1 MLRVIFTIY
10 ISLLSLGAL
19 AQVDFPCKTDG
30 CSNII
35 MSDGIVNG
43 ENNYYILNKQVK
55 QAGENTKTS
64 LILQIFEKTTNK
76 NRENIQI
83 SLPITN
89 IASVSNLKVKDN
101 EIMFILNSC
110 DEFYFV
116 KCNISKPS
124 LPIFFKIEAY
134 SNLKNTELFDY
145 LLVEQEYIIIPV
157 RISQN
162 LILLKYNSNG
172 EKIAQQVIYK
182 LAKNTQGIKIYTFN
196 SRFLL
201 TELCLDDKTQSP
213 TISMHIFSIAGQRL
227 HKNSIQGC
235 FSDLIYDK
243 ERKMLIVALNQSNNI
258 KLPEIH
264 ALFLNENLKIEKD
277 ILLLKDKICDFFSA
291 KLAKF
296 DENSYIYSCVWT
308 NLITVKFNKYN
319 TLKLYEKKL
328 NACIDSVVALLP
340 TPNSITYILSLE
352 VFERKTNSTIKDY
365 CIFTERL

>member
-1 MLRVIFTIY
+1 MKGF
-10 ISLLSLGAL
+10 
-19 AQVDFPCKTDG
+19 K
-30 CSNII
+30 
-35 MSDGIVNG
+35 
-43 ENNYYILNKQVK
+43 
-55 QAGENTKTS
+55 ENTKGEIIRLAIDAS
-64 LILQIFEKTTNK
+64 LDRQNEYFTLYQYHHPLRLYYGAVYDF
-76 NRENIQI
+76 
-83 SLPITN
+83 
-89 IASVSNLKVKDN
+89 KDN
-101 EIMFILNSC
+101 ILALAT
-110 DEFYFV
+110 DV
-116 KCNISKPS
+116 SKYS
-124 LPIFFKIEAY
+124 DAEAY
-134 SNLKNTELFDY
+134 NVANAN
-145 LLVEQEYIIIPV
+145 V
-157 RISQN
+157 
-162 LILLKYNSNG
+162 
-172 EKIAQQVIYK
+172 
-182 LAKNTQGIKIYTFN
+182 
-196 SRFLL
+196 
-201 TELCLDDKTQSP
+201 
-213 TISMHIFSIAGQRL
+213 
-227 HKNSIQGC
+227 
-235 FSDLIYDK
+235 LIYDK